1 MSRATGI
8 SEEQLREI
16 GEYKKGNA
24 FSPLEKLVIEYA
36 EQMTRTPV
44 KVDNE
49 LFTGLR
55 EHLNEKQ
62 LVELTATVAWE
73 NFMSRFNRAFAIEA
87 QGFSEGRY
95 CVLPERT

>member
-1 MSRATGI
+1 MSRVAGI
-8 SEEQLREI
+8 AEEQLRAI
-16 GEYKKGNA
+16 GDYRESSA

-44 KVDNE
+44 KVDE
-49 LFTGLR
+49 ALFAAMR

-62 LVELTATVAWE
+62 LVELTAIVAWE
-73 NFMSRFNRAFAIEA
+73 NFTSRFNRAFAIEA
-87 QGFSEGRY
+87 QGFSEGGY